1 VRKADYLGVSLN
13 RDAIVVG
20 AGPAGLL
27 AASKIAEGG
36 HDVLVL
42 EEHQEVGKPDH
53 CAGLLSS
60 SGLKSLGIKPSN
72 DVVQNTVS
80 GARIYAP
87 SGHSILVERGQTE
100 AFVIDRSRFDSWLA
114 SEALS
119 KGAEVVTGKRVL
131 DIGEFQQDLRTVKTD
146 DDEYQVPVTV
156 IAEGTPSVLTKTVEL
171 TAVSKGSKHPA
182 YQYEIK
188 GVDVDDDL
196 VEMFYGRRLAP
207 GFFAWIIPLGE
218 GRVRVGL
225 AAKNKSKIRLDAAM
239 RNHPVMSKRLRGGEI
254 ERGMG
259 GTVLVGRP
267 IPKLSTDG
275 VVIVGDAAG
284 LVKAT
289 TGGGVIIGGLA
300 ALEAG
305 SVVDLALKGG
315 DVSEKGLSAYDR
327 RCKSLFQRELE
338 TMNLAQKAL
347 SSLSDKGLDS
357 IIKDAQELGLLSIVR
372 REGDMDMQ
380 SRVIRKL
387 ISNPRMLLV
396 GLKAVR
402 YINPFL

>member
-1 VRKADYLGVSLN
+1 LRL
-13 RDAIVVG
+13 DAIVVG

-36 HDVLVL
+36 HSVLVL
-42 EEHQEVGKPDH
+42 EEHPEVGKPDH

-60 SGLKSLGIKPSN
+60 SGLKSLGIKPL
-72 DVVQNTVS
+72 DDFVQNTVS
-80 GARIYAP
+80 GARIHAP
-87 SGHSILVERGQTE
+87 SGHSILVERGKRE
-100 AFVIDRSRFDSWLA
+100 AFVIDRGRFDSWLA
-114 SEALS
+114 REASS
-119 KGAEVVTGKRVL
+119 KGAEIVTGQRVSK
-131 DIGEFQQDLRTVKTD
+131 IGKFESGLRSVQSKK
-146 DDEYQVPVTV
+146 EAYQTAVTV
-156 IAEGTPSVLTKTVEL
+156 IAEGAPSVLTKTIGL
-171 TAVSKGSKHPA
+171 PTVSKGSKYPA

-188 GVDVDDDL
+188 GVDVEEDL

-225 AAKNKSKIRLDAAM
+225 AAKNKSKIRLDAAIKT
-239 RNHPVMSKRLRGGEI
+239 HSIISKRLQDGEI

-267 IPKLSTDG
+267 ISKLSTDG
-275 VVIVGDAAG
+275 AVVVGDAAG

-305 SVVDLALKGG
+305 SVVSQALKEGNG
-315 DVSEKGLSAYDR
+315 SRKSLSNYDR
-327 RCKSLFQRELE
+327 KCKSQFYRELE
-338 TMNLAQKAL
+338 TMNLAQRAL
-347 SSLSDKGLDS
+347 SSLSNKGLDS
-357 IIKDAQELGLLSIVR
+357 IIKDAQELGLLGIVR
-372 REGDMDMQ
+372 KEGDMDMQ
-380 SRVIRKL
+380 GRVIRKL
-387 ISNPRMLLV
+387 ISDPRMVLV